1 VRTTATV
8 AEPIAA
14 EDAPLAAAKSPEP
27 VKQRRD
33 SSDRKVVDPP
43 RARAF
48 TTFWEF
54 AVALNRSDPAA
65 LALAGNGAISDI
77 PVDRTELRRLL
88 GMMWFRT
95 VLDRLP
101 RDWRER
107 LLHVLIESATVPD
120 HAVKRGRQ
128 TIHLRELSYEE
139 LEEIGSKTS
148 VPDWIR
154 PDLDL
159 LIAVGR
165 FWGADAVKRFR
176 FAEVP
181 KRHEPSMMDSLLD
194 KFRG

>member
-1 VRTTATV
+1 
-8 AEPIAA
+8 
-14 EDAPLAAAKSPEP
+14 
-27 VKQRRD
+27 
-33 SSDRKVVDPP
+33 
-43 RARAF
+43 
-48 TTFWEF
+48 
-54 AVALNRSDPAA
+54 
-65 LALAGNGAISDI
+65 
-77 PVDRTELRRLL
+77 
-88 GMMWFRT
+88 MMWFRT
-95 VLDRLP
+95 VLNRLP

-139 LEEIGSKTS
+139 LEEIGSTTF

-176 FAEVP
+176 FVEVP
-181 KRHEPSMMDSLLD
+181 ERHEPSMMDSLLH
-194 KFRG
+194 KFRD